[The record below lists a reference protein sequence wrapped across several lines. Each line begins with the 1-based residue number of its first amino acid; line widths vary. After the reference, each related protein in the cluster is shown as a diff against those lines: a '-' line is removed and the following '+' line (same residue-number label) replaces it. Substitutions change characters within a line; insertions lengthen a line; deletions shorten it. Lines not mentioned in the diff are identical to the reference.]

1 MSSSFGR
8 NGHLSRRALLAG
20 AGGALAAT
28 TLPACSGASGAS
40 TLTMHQSKPE
50 AISYFSQL
58 AEDFSQSQSSYRVQ
72 HDIATNLS
80 ASFVRNNPPDL
91 GCLNYNLEMGRFM
104 ERGALADLADLPA
117 ASDDPGGR
125 PGPHLLVRDLRG
137 SNQRDPVLGHGCLS
151 DLQPTHLRR
160 ARPRGP
166 HHLGGVPQRV
176 RDAQSRRRHSRSTAP
191 SWIRGRSP
199 RACSTT
205 PSAAWSTC
213 VPSTED
219 LHELGEDVGPDSEVS
234 FQRTLLEPVERMIEL
249 VQYTNPDASN
259 RGYGDGNTAMAQEK
273 AAMYF
278 QGPWAFGEIEKSG
291 EELDLGTFPLP
302 MTDDPADLKVR
313 VNIDLS
319 LWVPEAASEPTGA
332 REFLQYLM
340 QPSVAESLQ
349 REVPGLRHDEER
361 ACCDGRPHRGDA
373 DVLRRRTF
381 LHGCLPVHPELD
393 PGPELHPI
401 DRGRRRSRAGLW
413 RVWTPTGPVS
423 PSGSES
429 GHDHGAPSVPRA
441 HEQGVRMSTTT
452 PTRPSSRGELCLAGR
467 TAAIPQAQDRSAVLL
482 LPVPVPCP
490 VHRGGHGACTA
501 GLRVQL
507 HQLHRLRRL
516 GVHRSAELH
525 RNVPGP
531 GDPRLLCLHPRL
543 LLGHRA

>member
-58 AEDFSQSQSSYRVQ
+58 AGDFSQSQSSYRVQ

-117 ASDDPGGR
+117 ASTIREDVQDLTSWYATYEDRTSVIPYSVTAASVIYNRRIFDEHGLEVPTTWEEFVGVCETLKAADVIPIYSTFLDPWTIAQGLFDYTVGGMVD
-125 PGPHLLVRDLRG
+125 VR
-137 SNQRDPVLGHGCLS
+137 
-151 DLQPTHLRR
+151 
-160 ARPRGP
+160 AFY
-166 HHLGGVPQRV
+166 
-176 RDAQSRRRHSRSTAP
+176 
-191 SWIRGRSP
+191 
-199 RACSTT
+199 
-205 PSAAWSTC
+205 
-213 VPSTED
+213 ED

-340 QPSVAESLQ
+340 QPSVQNPYNEKFLAFGTTKNAPAVTDDRIAEMQ
-349 REVPGLRHDEER
+349 TFYD
-361 ACCDGRPHRGDA
+361 DGRFYMGASQFIPKSIPAQNYIQSIVGGADPERTLARMDA
-373 DVLRRRTF
+373 DWAR
-381 LHGCLPVHPELD
+381 
-393 PGPELHPI
+393 
-401 DRGRRRSRAGLW
+401 
-413 RVWTPTGPVS
+413 
-423 PSGSES
+423 
-429 GHDHGAPSVPRA
+429 
-441 HEQGVRMSTTT
+441 
-452 PTRPSSRGELCLAGR
+452 LAFR
-467 TAAIPQAQDRSAVLL
+467 
-482 LPVPVPCP
+482 
-490 VHRGGHGACTA
+490 
-501 GLRVQL
+501 
-507 HQLHRLRRL
+507 
-516 GVHRSAELH
+516 E
-525 RNVPGP
+525 
-531 GDPRLLCLHPRL
+531 
-543 LLGHRA
+543 